1 MAIKYYDSTDKK
13 DIPTTNIV
21 SKTKGVFDKI
31 KNEKDQINM
40 KISNEA
46 YIELVSKNLYGDTTA
61 FIREFVANEARQ
73 VKESMK
79 LGNKDAH
86 ILITIDGYTRKIII
100 EGINSMGISTEEFD
114 RIYRYYGRTGNNDGT
129 SSGQFGIGKASYLLV
144 ADTILIESWSQKTD
158 EKFHLLGKSGVLF
171 EEMPISGMK
180 LKKYGTR
187 FTVVAKENIDLKE
200 ICKYCNNL
208 GKLLGVPLY
217 MNLVADSKDFST
229 SYFEYNDLTPGM
241 NMISKTDVKKYLLEV
256 SELSDDHIN
265 NSSYIYIDTE
275 DYTLEGIAS
284 QYCKYN
290 HDLHYPHDVRLV
302 GIPINAFDLSVSLH
316 GVFTLNVKDERKF
329 RPVSS
334 RDSFTV
340 ESQNKLRELVQK
352 DILNYYIDRIK
363 DIKDLDTYLKSE
375 NKSFFNDMIPNDFLN
390 NGLTNTTL
398 ASIIKLKFDGYF
410 KNLVTTSFRDSL
422 YSMQSYLNKET
433 NIMYAESTNLALIE
447 RTLDIDNNAIIL
459 ILKKWKQDKNFIE
472 KLENCGIT
480 SLSKFLK
487 SKKIKAVRLKK
498 TDITVYSFNGRKTSM
513 DLSKLP
519 RNIIVVPNDVRIT
532 NIVKNTYDTYNKLF
546 DNVIFVK
553 EDMAKKI
560 SADKTVNLIELE
572 TLVNK
577 IFSTKFTTS
586 KGRLTGKAIHNKHFS
601 VIRPIITNNDVQST
615 KITMDHVEK
624 ITKFDEHYLIIQDK
638 KKRMCGI
645 TISPLYLLPLANRY
659 TNSVSG
665 GWENIR
671 ISDLSLVDKKNI
683 KVITKI
689 EESGISIPRGHS
701 AYEWDKTWN
710 MLSGIKNKYLRDV
723 VMLKFYEHNNN
734 GWDGLDRG
742 LYKDYSHFNSLK
754 IFIMIDSKTEG
765 MDRDQTRNAILNME
779 WNNGTKNGIP
789 SVLKYLIFE
798 DIAGEFTDNKKDLSK
813 YCEHI
818 QTGLN
823 YMSKNKILNTKVICE
838 LKYND
843 RNGFDIHLTF
853 DNMDGFIF
861 DNMFILAHLLPY
873 YKDRQSFLDIKV
885 IKHVKPNGIEI
896 TLR

>member
-241 NMISKTDVKKYLLEV
+241 NMISKTDVKKHLLEV
-256 SELSDDHIN
+256 SEMSDDNIN
-265 NSSYIYIDTE
+265 NSSYIYIDTD

-284 QYCKYN
+284 GYCKYN
-290 HDLHYPHDVRLV
+290 HNLNYPHDVRLV

-352 DILNYYIDRIK
+352 DILNYYIDKIK

-422 YSMQSYLNKET
+422 YNMQSYLNKET
-433 NIMYAESTNLALIE
+433 NIMYAKSTNLTLIE
-447 RTLDIDNNAIIL
+447 RTLAIDGNVIIL
-459 ILKKWKQDKNFIE
+459 ILKKWKKDKKFVE

-498 TDITVYSFNGRKTSM
+498 TDITVYSFHGIKTSM
-513 DLSKLP
+513 DLSNLP

-532 NIVKNTYDTYNKLF
+532 NIIKNINHEYNKSL

-553 EDMAKKI
+553 EYMAQKI

-586 KGRLTGKAIHNKHFS
+586 RGRLTGKAIHNKHFS
-601 VIRPIITNNDVQST
+601 VIRPIITNDDVQST

-624 ITKFDEHYLIIQDK
+624 ITNYDNYLIIQDK
-638 KKRMCGI
+638 KKRICGI
-645 TISPLYLLPLANRY
+645 TIPPLYLLPLANRY
-659 TNSVSG
+659 ANSVSG
-665 GWENIR
+665 GWDYLR
-671 ISDLSLVDKKNI
+671 ISDLSSVEKKNI

-689 EESGISIPRGHS
+689 EESGISIPGGHS
-701 AYEWDKTWN
+701 VYEWDKTWN
-710 MLSGIKNKYLRDV
+710 ILSGIKNKYLRDV

-734 GWDGLDRG
+734 GWDGFYRG

-754 IFIMIDSKTEG
+754 IFTMIDSKTEG

-823 YMSKNKILNTKVICE
+823 YMSKNQILNTKVICE

-853 DNMDGFIF
+853 DNIDGFVF
-861 DNMFILAHLLPY
+861 ENTFILAHLLPY
-873 YKDRQSFLDIKV
+873 YKDKKDFLDIKTV
-885 IKHVKPNGIEI
+885 KHVKPNGIEI